1 MLLLLLLTYDL
12 IFKTDTGQMKYITIP
27 EATLLTKGK
36 EKMFIVEKQLLGGG
50 HEDEKQGY

>member
-1 MLLLLLLTYDL
+1 
-12 IFKTDTGQMKYITIP
+12 MKYITIP